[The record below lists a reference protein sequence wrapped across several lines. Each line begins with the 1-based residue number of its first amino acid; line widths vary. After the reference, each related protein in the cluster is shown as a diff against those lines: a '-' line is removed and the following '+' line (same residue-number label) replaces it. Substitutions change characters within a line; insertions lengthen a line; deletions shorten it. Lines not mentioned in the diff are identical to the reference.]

1 MGGWSAF
8 LLTYLFGGVTFLP
21 LVILLVLAHAHF
33 TLPHRDDAHHTS
45 KDTEDDDLVQPN
57 DDLAPLKA
65 VQKDLKE
72 QKKPRISNHH
82 EIETAAGYF
91 AVCREYKPMGINA
104 KPIERSTPV
113 GSTTVAAPSQSV
125 YQTMYRSIFD
135 RKQVPGPLDNGKNI
149 SQRPKKAGNVFY
161 VVLRHGHLMLFDDDE
176 QLEVRHVIS
185 LAHHHVSIYSGG
197 DVTPEGELFIKRNA
211 ICLSRRT
218 MGGLD
223 LPLDTQ
229 ISKPFFL
236 FSENCSAKEDFYFAL
251 LRNQEQA
258 FQTEERAPAPL
269 SFDVKHV
276 ISLVQ
281 RLHSSEEY
289 MQSRWLN
296 AMIGRIFLGL
306 YKTADIEA
314 AIREKLTKKISRVKR
329 PAFLSNIE
337 IRKIDTG
344 ESAPIFTNLRH
355 KDLTVEG
362 ECCMEADVRYT
373 GNFRIEVAAVARIDL
388 GTRLKAREVNLV
400 LSVAL
405 RKLDG
410 HLLMKIKPP
419 PSNRLWFSFS
429 QMPKME
435 MTIEPIVSS
444 RQITYTV
451 ILRQIEARIKEVV
464 AETLVLPSW
473 DDTPFFKTE
482 HKKWRG
488 GIFAGD
494 DAVESSVDS
503 ETTEA
508 QMGEVDEVEALE
520 NSAPPTTDLPPHVE
534 KTQSMPVIATAQT
547 APPTSPTGLFGL
559 KLAGR
564 GNKGA
569 QVNVSSPTVDAT
581 GSNQSNAK
589 ASSTSVDTK
598 KEILAKHRLEKSSS
612 FFNEP
617 TTIVSTET
625 VNADAFKPSPPPGE
639 SLAASAM
646 ARLTSKSKTA
656 SASGSPLVSPLRDS
670 FISNTSAQSTP
681 SLQEDADREGDIDE
695 TPKWPRRGTASS
707 SNSNTGERSPG
718 KSSPTSS
725 VKSYTTQTGS
735 SIRGSFLKRENTTDT
750 TSTTSTTNHNGHSP
764 KRITTGLAA
773 VSSAAGAA
781 KRWGLNALQRHGN
794 DTGKNGQG
802 AGPGPEFDLSK
813 PMGGGRPLPPPG
825 CPLPMPERKTK
836 TAIPVPK
843 RKPVPPP
850 DLPERP
856 SVGAKSP
863 SKTKR
868 RSVPPPP
875 LPRRRRYT
883 DDGMEEQG
891 EELLVVAAPIPESE
905 PASPLPDTMQTY
917 RQPYAEDAEE
927 GEGEPD
933 SYRAEESFANDSGET
948 PPSMPSEESQRS
960 SGTSEPQSEYGN
972 DDEYAAWMENTG
984 ENDLPGHVA
993 SENSSR

>member
-1 MGGWSAF
+1 MGSWSAF

-33 TLPHRDDAHHTS
+33 TLPRRDDAHHTI

-362 ECCMEADVRYT
+362 EFCMEADVRYT

-464 AETLVLPSW
+464 AETLVLPFW

-520 NSAPPTTDLPPHVE
+520 NSAPPTTELPPHVE

-569 QVNVSSPTVDAT
+569 QVNVSSPTIDAP

-598 KEILAKHRLEKSSS
+598 KEIPAKHRLERSSS

-670 FISNTSAQSTP
+670 FISNTSAQATP
-681 SLQEDADREGDIDE
+681 SLQEDADREGDTDE
-695 TPKWPRRGTASS
+695 TSKWPRRGTASS

-750 TSTTSTTNHNGHSP
+750 TSTASTTNHNGHSP

-794 DTGKNGQG
+794 DTGKNGQS

-933 SYRAEESFANDSGET
+933 SYRAEGSYANDSSET

-984 ENDLPGHVA
+984 ETDPPGHVA
-993 SENSSR
+993 SEDSSR

>member
-1 MGGWSAF
+1 MGSWSAF
-8 LLTYLFGGVTFLP
+8 LLTYLLGGVTFLP
-21 LVILLVLAHAHF
+21 LVVLIILAHAHF
-33 TLPHRDDAHHTS
+33 TLPYRDDADHTS
-45 KDTEDDDLVQPN
+45 KDTGDDDVVQPG

-65 VQKDLKE
+65 AQKELKE
-72 QKKPRISNHH
+72 KIKPKTPNHH

-125 YQTMYRSIFD
+125 YQAMYRSIFD
-135 RKQVPGPLDNGKNI
+135 RKQQPGPLDNGKSI

-218 MGGLD
+218 IGSIE

-229 ISKPFFL
+229 ISKPFYL

-269 SFDVKHV
+269 SFDVKH
-276 ISLVQ
+276 IITLVQ
-281 RLHSSEEY
+281 RLHSSEEH
-289 MQSRWLN
+289 MQNRWLN
-296 AMIGRIFLGL
+296 AIIGRIFLGL
-306 YKTADIEA
+306 YKTTDVEA
-314 AIREKLTKKISRVKR
+314 MIRGKLTKKISRVKR

-344 ESAPIFTNLRH
+344 DSAPFFTNLRH

-405 RKLDG
+405 RKLEG
-410 HLLMKIKPP
+410 HLLLKIKPP

-464 AETLVLPSW
+464 AETLVLPFW

-488 GIFAGD
+488 GVFAGD
-494 DAVESSVDS
+494 DAVESSLNS
-503 ETTEA
+503 ETAAEA

-520 NSAPPTTDLPPHVE
+520 AGTNPNNEVLPHME
-534 KTQSMPVIATAQT
+534 KSQSMPVIDTAHT
-547 APPTSPTGLFGL
+547 TSSTSSTGLFGL
-559 KLAGR
+559 KLASR
-564 GNKGA
+564 GIRGSQTNL
-569 QVNVSSPTVDAT
+569 SSPTVDAHV
-581 GSNQSNAK
+581 SKPFKAE
-589 ASSTSVDTK
+589 ASSTSADIK
-598 KEILAKHRLEKSSS
+598 KETPATQRLDGSGT
-612 FFNEP
+612 FINEP
-617 TTIVSTET
+617 TPIVSTENVT
-625 VNADAFKPSPPPGE
+625 ADAFKPSHPLGE
-639 SLAASAM
+639 SPAVSAM
-646 ARLTSKSKTA
+646 AKLTSKSKST
-656 SASGSPLVSPLRDS
+656 SVSGSPLVSPLKDS
-670 FISNTSAQSTP
+670 FVFNTPSQSTTT
-681 SLQEDADREGDIDE
+681 LQENTEEGDLDE
-695 TPKWPRRGTASS
+695 APKLPRRGTTSS
-707 SNSNTGERSPG
+707 SHSNKGEGSPG
-718 KSSPTSS
+718 KGSPASSIRSS
-725 VKSYTTQTGS
+725 KTQTGS
-735 SIRGSFLKRENTTDT
+735 SIRGTFLKRENTTDS
-750 TSTTSTTNHNGHSP
+750 TSTASTGNTNGHSP

-773 VSSAAGAA
+773 VSNAAGAA

-794 DTGKNGQG
+794 DTAGKTVQG
-802 AGPGPEFDLSK
+802 ADPVPQIDLSK

-825 CPLPMPERKTK
+825 CPLPMPEKKTK
-836 TAIPVPK
+836 TAIPVAK

-850 DLPERP
+850 EVLERP
-856 SVGAKSP
+856 STSVKEPKS
-863 SKTKR
+863 KR
-868 RSVPPPP
+868 RPVPPPP
-875 LPRRRRYT
+875 LPRRRRHT
-883 DDGMEEQG
+883 DEDMDEQG
-891 EELLVVAAPIPESE
+891 GEMLVVAAPIPESE
-905 PASPLPDTMQTY
+905 PASPLPDATEQY
-917 RQPYAEDAEE
+917 RQPYAEDAEDDDE
-927 GEGEPD
+927 YD
-933 SYRAEESFANDSGET
+933 SYPTEEPYANDSGET
-948 PPSMPSEESQRS
+948 PPAGPSEQRQPS
-960 SGTSEPQSEYGN
+960 SGTSQREGDAGE

-984 ENDLPGHVA
+984 EDVPTPEHATGEGVSH
-993 SENSSR
+993 